1 MKFNEKLIHL
11 RKQKGLSQE
20 ELGYKLNVTR
30 QTVSKWEL
38 DETTP
43 EMSKLVEMS
52 KIFGVGLDELT
63 NEEVKIEDKP
73 INEKPIKNNS
83 TVKVIILIVLITVI
97 FLAAVWFLFVSHI
110 FKIFNF
116 GKDMTEK
123 VLDKGFEMMDGMQNQ
138 MKETE
143 NKSDNNMV
151 NTVTNMMNEVQNK
164 IDTNFEETNSTIE
177 SQIEDD
183 NFSEEYEKTKSY
195 IEQQQKEILEKMQ
208 KNS

>member
-1 MKFNEKLIHL
+1 MKFNEKLINL

-38 DETTP
+38 GETTP

-63 NEEVKIEDKP
+63 NEEAKIEDKP

-83 TVKVIILIVLITVI
+83 TLKVIILIVLITVI
-97 FLAAVWFLFVSHI
+97 FSAAVWFLFVSHI

-123 VLDKGFEMMDGMQNQ
+123 TLDKGFEMMDGMQNQ

-151 NTVTNMMNEVQNK
+151 NTVTNMTNEVQNK

-177 SQIEDD
+177 SQIEHD

-195 IEQQQKEILEKMQ
+195 IEQQQKEILEKMK